1 MSRLGLVVNPTSGHG
16 RGRDA
21 GRQAHTAFVA
31 AGHEVL
37 DLSAPTLAQATD
49 AARAAALRGLDALV
63 VVGGDGMTHLGVN
76 VVAQTP
82 LPLGIVAAGSG
93 NDIARVLGL
102 PVHDVPAAVEAVDRA
117 LVEGPRAVD
126 AVRVTTPGR
135 QAAEWFVGVLS
146 CGIDA
151 AVNARANRL
160 RFPSG
165 TGRYVRALV
174 SELAAFRPY
183 GYRVSFDDGGTW
195 ESSGVLVAAA
205 NTRDIG
211 GGMHIAPSADP
222 CDELLDVVTGAGLS
236 RTQLVRLFPTIFR
249 GTHVRH
255 PAVRVVRTR
264 SVLVDW
270 APEHGP
276 HPPVAFADGER
287 IGPLPLRA
295 EVVPGALAVLLG
307 GLTAPGR
314 GGATQTSPAGT

>member
-16 RGRDA
+16 RGLHA
-21 GRQAHTAFVA
+21 GARAHAGLAA
-31 AGHEVL
+31 AGHEVI
-37 DLSAPTLAQATD
+37 DLSAPTLAQASD

-76 VVAQTP
+76 VVAGSD

-102 PVHDVPAAVEAVDRA
+102 PVHDVGASVRAVLHGLAD
-117 LVEGPRAVD
+117 GPRPVD
-126 AVRVTTPGR
+126 AVRVTTPGS
-135 QAAEWFVGVLS
+135 QADEWYVGVLS

-165 TGRYVRALV
+165 TGRYVRALLV
-174 SELAAFRPY
+174 ELARFRPY
-183 GYRVSFDDGGTW
+183 GYRVTFDDGSTW

-205 NTRDIG
+205 NTRDFG
-211 GGMHIAPSADP
+211 GGMRIAPDADP
-222 CDELLDVVTGAGLS
+222 SDGLLDVVTGTGLG
-236 RTQLVRLFPTIFR
+236 RARLLRLFPSLFT
-249 GTHVRH
+249 GTHLGH

-264 SVLVDW
+264 SLLVEW
-270 APEHGP
+270 SPAHGP

-287 IGPLPLRA
+287 IGPLPLHA
-295 EVVPGALAVLLG
+295 QVVPAALAVLG
-307 GLTAPGR
+307 AQVAAPGP
-314 GGATQTSPAGT
+314 GAATDAVSG